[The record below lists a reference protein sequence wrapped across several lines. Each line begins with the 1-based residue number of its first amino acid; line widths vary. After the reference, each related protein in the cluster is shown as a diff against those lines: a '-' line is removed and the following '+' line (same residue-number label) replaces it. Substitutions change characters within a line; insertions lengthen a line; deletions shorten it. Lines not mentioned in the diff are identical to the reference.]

1 MSSYDV
7 AIVGAGPSG
16 LYAAYYAGFR
26 GFSTVVIDTLSEPGG
41 QVAAMYPEKDIYDV
55 AGFVQIK
62 GKDLVSGLLE
72 QANSFSPTF
81 RLGLQAHSLSASE
94 TDGIEI
100 GIGSDE
106 VIKCKALVIT
116 GGIGS
121 FTPRELPVG
130 QEWIDR
136 GIVYFVPSLEAH
148 RDKDVIIVG
157 GGDSAFDWALS
168 LQNIAKSITIVHRRD
183 TFRAHASTVEQV
195 KSLDIKLITNS
206 EVTHIGGTNWVETVT
221 VTGKET
227 GIETIMPAQT
237 VVAALGFVANIG
249 PIADWGLE
257 IHKRRICVDTA
268 MRTNLPRVF
277 AAGDIAVYEGKVP
290 LISVGFG
297 EAATAINNA
306 APWIDIHQGVF
317 PGHSSGGAE

>member
-1 MSSYDV
+1 MSSFDV
-7 AIVGAGPSG
+7 AIVGAGPTG

-41 QVAAMYPEKDIYDV
+41 QISAMYPEKEIYDV
-55 AGFVQIK
+55 AGFVQVK
-62 GKDLVSGLLE
+62 GKDLVSGLLA
-72 QANSFSPTF
+72 QANNFSPTF
-81 RLGLQAHSLSASE
+81 RLGIQALTLSASD
-94 TDGIEI
+94 TDGVVLGLAGDEEI
-100 GIGSDE
+100 R
-106 VIKCKALVIT
+106 CKALVIT

-136 GIVYFVPSLEAH
+136 GIVFFVPSLEEH
-148 RDKDVIIVG
+148 RDKDVVIVG

-168 LQNIAKSITIVHRRD
+168 LHGIAKSITIVHRRD
-183 TFRAHASTVEQV
+183 AFRAHAATVEQV
-195 KSLDIKLITNS
+195 KNLDIALITNA
-206 EVTHIGGTNWVETVT
+206 EVTHIDGVNSVEAVT
-221 VTGKET
+221 VTHKET
-227 GIETIMPAQT
+227 GVNTVLSAQT
-237 VVAALGFVANIG
+237 VVAALGFIANIG
-249 PIADWGLE
+249 PIAQWGLD
-257 IHKRRICVDTA
+257 ITKRRISVDTA

-306 APWIDIHQGVF
+306 TTWIDINQGVF